1 MNSISVAA
9 IRKGKPL
16 PSLSEHGFLRYVT
29 FVVLY
34 FSQGIP
40 EGITIFGIPAWMAM
54 NGKPAGEIAA
64 YGAVI
69 MIPFSLKILLA
80 PILERYTFL
89 PMGRRRPWLLFG
101 QFGIMCSMIGLSFV
115 PDPLNNLTVLTA
127 AVVCVHVFIM
137 FQDIATDSLV
147 IDIVPLAQQGKANSL
162 MWGAKV
168 TGTSMSLAVGSWL
181 INQYGF
187 SNALLVMPVF
197 VFLFMFVPLMLRER
211 NGEKLMPWSSG
222 TTSPEASLLAID
234 SFGKLFKSFREV
246 LLLRNIWILVISTF
260 MIMGAVHYMRTL
272 LPIFTIQGLGWNNVF
287 YSNIY
292 STTNLVGGILGMIT
306 GGLLIYKFGVIRM
319 LQGVLFIAGIM
330 VAFMAFSAAFWPNN
344 TIVGVFIGMINL
356 LIVLINIAV
365 LALAMQLCWKRIS
378 AMQFTF
384 CMTVFNGALAAGA
397 ALLGDLRTHFDWQTI
412 FLIFSATVFSAMVVL
427 RFIKVQN
434 HLKQIEQLE
443 INYLEKEAKY
453 ISEIS

>member
-1 MNSISVAA
+1 MNSISTAA
-9 IRKGKPL
+9 IGKGKSL
-16 PSLSEHGFLRYVT
+16 PPLSEHGILRYIT

-80 PILERYTFL
+80 PIMERYTFL

-147 IDIVPLAQQGKANSL
+147 IDIVPIAQQGKANSL

-187 SNALLVMPVF
+187 SNALLIMPVF
-197 VFLFMFVPLMLRER
+197 IFLFMFVPLMLRER
-211 NGEKLMPWSSG
+211 KGEKLLPWSSG

-246 LLLRNIWILVISTF
+246 LLLRNVWLLVISTF
-260 MIMGAVHYMRTL
+260 FIMGAVHYMRTL

-292 STTNLVGGILGMIT
+292 STTNLVGGILGMFA
-306 GGLLIYKFGVIRM
+306 GGVLIYQFGIIRM
-319 LQGVLFIAGIM
+319 LQGVLFLAGIM
-330 VAFMAFSAAFWPNN
+330 VAFMAFSAAIWPNN
-344 TIVGVFIGMINL
+344 TFVGAFIALVNL
-356 LIVLINIAV
+356 MIVLINIAV
-365 LALAMQLCWKRIS
+365 LALAMQMCWKRIS

-397 ALLGDLRTHFDWQTI
+397 ALLGDLRTHFGWQAI
-412 FLIFSATVFSAMVVL
+412 FLIFTSAVFTAML
-427 RFIKVQN
+427 LLKFIKVQN

-443 INYLEKEAKY
+443 STYLEKEAKVMMG
-453 ISEIS
+453 IS